1 MSKIDAL
8 LFILIDLEE
17 MAAQHRLAVIPLPRH
32 FSEFQGNFG
41 NVERLRQCHREHA
54 CQWIRSPAGF
64 GAAIIEL
71 ILILD

>member
-8 LFILIDLEE
+8 LFVLIDLEE
-17 MAAQHRLAVIPLPRH
+17 MAEQHRLAVSPLPRH
-32 FSEFQGNFG
+32 SSEFQGDCG

-54 CQWIRSPAGF
+54 CQRIRSPADF
-64 GAAIIEL
+64 EAAIFEL